1 MEKKFMNK
9 MDDMELDMVVGGARV
24 YLVTKI
30 RNHLGIVDYHVAQG
44 NYDGDMK
51 DLDKLAEVGKIDEL
65 RKKAKMRDNGMLRP
79 GVGLEFN
86 KNMREEGKHVIIIE
100 GRYD

>member
-1 MEKKFMNK
+1 MNK

-51 DLDKLAEVGKIDEL
+51 DLDKLAEAGKIDEL
-65 RKKAKMRDNGMLRP
+65 RKKAKMKDRGQLRP
-79 GVGLEFN
+79 GMGLDFIAD
-86 KNMREEGKHVIIIE
+86 MRSEGTHVIVIE
-100 GRYD
+100 GRYN

>member
-30 RNHLGIVDYHVAQG
+30 KNHIGSYDYHVAQG
-44 NYDGDMK
+44 NYDGDMN
-51 DLDKLAEVGKIDEL
+51 DLDKLAETKKIDEL
-65 RKKAKMRDNGMLRP
+65 RKKAKMRDRGMINP
-79 GVGLEFN
+79 GLGLHFIE
-86 KNMREEGKHVIIIE
+86 NMRKEGKHVIIIE
-100 GRYD
+100 GRY

>member
-30 RNHLGIVDYHVAQG
+30 RNHLGIVDYLVAQG

-79 GVGLEFN
+79 GVGLDFI